1 MPKKKSSKKV
11 KKNNSK
17 EVDTTSEILTEEDTS
32 SENEKSKLYQI
43 LEKHLDNFDSLNQED
58 DENNI
63 VPQEDRYSF
72 PRMTKYEA
80 VRAIGER
87 KKHLIL
93 GAKPLIKNSA
103 GLSYDQIAIEELKNN
118 MIPFK
123 IKRPMP
129 NGTYEIWDIKELK
142 KDHLLYLLN

>member
-11 KKNNSK
+11 KENDS
-17 EVDTTSEILTEEDTS
+17 DTIEITSENLTEEDTS
-32 SENEKSKLYQI
+32 SEVEKSKLYQV

-80 VRAIGER
+80 VRAKWYI
-87 KKHLIL
+87 
-93 GAKPLIKNSA
+93 
-103 GLSYDQIAIEELKNN
+103 
-118 MIPFK
+118 
-123 IKRPMP
+123 
-129 NGTYEIWDIKELK
+129 
-142 KDHLLYLLN
+142 

>member
-11 KKNNSK
+11 KKKDS
-17 EVDTTSEILTEEDTS
+17 ETIEITSENLSEEDNS
-32 SENEKSKLYQI
+32 SEAEKSKLYQI
-43 LEKHLDNFDSLNQED
+43 LEKHLENYDSLNHD
-58 DENNI
+58 NDENNI

-129 NGTYEIWDIKELK
+129 NGTYEIWDINELK